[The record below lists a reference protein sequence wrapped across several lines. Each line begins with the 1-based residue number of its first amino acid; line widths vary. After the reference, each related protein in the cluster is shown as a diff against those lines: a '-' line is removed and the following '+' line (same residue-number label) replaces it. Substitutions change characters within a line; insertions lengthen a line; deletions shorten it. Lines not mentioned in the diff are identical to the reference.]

1 MPASFRRLAL
11 IVALVAPLA
20 SAFAWDYAGHRIVNQ
35 LALAGLPAD
44 FPAFVR
50 EPAAAERIAFL
61 AGEPDRWRNASD
73 LPIKHYNSLDHYID
87 LEHLPAAGLDPATV
101 SPLRYQF
108 AADFAAGY
116 AARRDRFPSIDPAKN
131 SDGTRQW
138 PGFLPWAV
146 TEYYG
151 KLKSA
156 FSYLKTFEELGTP
169 EEIAN
174 ARANILYL
182 MGVMGHYV
190 GDGCQPLHITEHHNG
205 WVGDNPHGYTTSS
218 KIHAYID
225 GGFIAQAGIT
235 YDVLA
240 PRALPARPLITAGA
254 ETPREPMFDAV
265 MGYLQTQHQLVE
277 PLYQLEKAGKL
288 DPAKPELVGEGKA
301 FIEKQL
307 LAGGAMLG
315 SVWLTAW
322 QNTAPDTY
330 LRTQLLKRREA
341 EAAAKAAAAPAGK

>member
-1 MPASFRRLAL
+1 MPPLLRRLAA
-11 IVALVAPLA
+11 VAALA
-20 SAFAWDYAGHRIVNQ
+20 CSAASVFAWDYAGHRIVNQ

-61 AGEPDRWRNASD
+61 AGEPDRWRNTPD
-73 LPIKHYNSLDHYID
+73 LPIKHCNGLDHYID
-87 LEHLPAAGLDPATV
+87 IEHLPAAGLDPAKV

-108 AADFAAGY
+108 VADFAAGY
-116 AARRDRFPSIDPAKN
+116 AAHRDHFPAIDPAKN
-131 SDGTRQW
+131 ADGTRQW

-169 EEIAN
+169 EEIAD
-174 ARANILYL
+174 ARANILYI

-205 WVGDNPHGYTTSS
+205 WVGPNPRGYTTSS

-235 YDVLA
+235 IESLV
-240 PRALPARPLITAGA
+240 PRARPAKSLIVVGA

-265 MGYLQTQHQLVE
+265 MSYVQAQHQLVE
-277 PLYQLEKAGKL
+277 PLYELEKEGKL

-307 LAGGAMLG
+307 LQGGVMLS

-330 LRTQLLKRREA
+330 LRAQLLKRR

>member
-1 MPASFRRLAL
+1 MRSLLRRLA
-11 IVALVAPLA
+11 VAAALVCSAA

-61 AGEPDRWRNASD
+61 AGEPDRWRNNPD
-73 LPIKHYNSLDHYID
+73 LPIKHYNGLDHYID
-87 LEHLPAAGLDPATV
+87 IEYLPAAGLDPATV

-108 AADFAAGY
+108 VADFAAGY
-116 AARRDRFPSIDPAKN
+116 AANRDKFAAYDPAKN
-131 SDGTRQW
+131 ADGTRQW

-156 FSYLKTFEELGTP
+156 FSYLKTLEELGRP
-169 EEIAN
+169 DEIAN
-174 ARANILYL
+174 AQANILYL

-205 WVGDNPHGYTTSS
+205 WVGENPHGYTTSS
-218 KIHAYID
+218 RIHSFID

-235 YDVLA
+235 YAGLE
-240 PRALPARPLITAGA
+240 PRAKPARPLIVAGA
-254 ETPREPMFDAV
+254 ETPRDPMFDAV
-265 MGYLQTQHQLVE
+265 MSYVQTQHLLVE
-277 PLYQLEKAGKL
+277 PLYKLEKEGKL
-288 DPAKPELVGEGKA
+288 DPSKPEFVGEGKA

-307 LAGGAMLG
+307 LEGGAMLA
-315 SVWLTAW
+315 SIWLTAW
-322 QNTAPDTY
+322 QNTVPDTY
-330 LRTQLLKRREA
+330 LRGELLKRREA
-341 EAAAKAAAAPAGK
+341 EAAAKSAAAPAGE